1 MSLCVCCYS
10 TLCSLVYSH
19 AAAIMPRP
27 KVVEIS
33 EHIGEFVR
41 GACHVSDRD
50 FLGHSLE
57 VLSFFL
63 DSVYMVSKT
72 GNFEFDTGSSDV
84 RGDCELQNIV

>member
-10 TLCSLVYSH
+10 TLCSLVHSH
-19 AAAIMPRP
+19 AVAIMPRP

-50 FLGHSLE
+50 FLGYSFE
-57 VLSFFL
+57 VFFFCIGFGL
-63 DSVYMVSKT
+63 HGK
-72 GNFEFDTGSSDV
+72 
-84 RGDCELQNIV
+84 